1 MPHRIVTLRR
11 LGRAAAVAGALLL
24 PAAAS
29 AAPPAA
35 TPIDGRPPLAPIG
48 DNRDPLPDPKAPE
61 IELGKVELGA
71 RPDVVIREIRFLG
84 AGVPPSVGRAARRF
98 VGKPASADNLA
109 RLAGAMT
116 RAYSRSSVALFTL
129 VIPEQD
135 LSDGIV
141 EVASAEGYIAGVTLS
156 GETGRGEKGGG
167 PTPLIQRMASTLPGK
182 RPLPRSR
189 FERTLGNIGDIPG
202 VSVTPTL
209 ALTGE
214 PGAVAL
220 DLGIDAKRPTLGL
233 GFSTRTSPYVEDG
246 IVEANARGTSLL
258 RSGDETRLTGAAA
271 ANFRSLLYVAGS
283 HATPIGFEGTRA
295 EISAAALR
303 TRPRRLAIDGD
314 AWSVGFGVSHPLI
327 RSTRRNLI
335 LAARLD
341 HLDSRN
347 ALFGSTLAADK
358 TWTAGGSLA
367 FRMTEERT
375 VLGARFGVSK
385 GLDIWGADVPAAVG
399 ETGFLYADAGVE
411 ANQAIGKIA
420 VLRLA
425 AVGRWTRDRLPA
437 AQRFNV
443 GGATFGRAF
452 DEGLV
457 AGDRGGAGFAEFALR
472 PLKTGK
478 LAQSEIYGFADYAD
492 VTLLARPTNLRT
504 GYQLGSW
511 GGGVRLSYADNATI
525 GLEVADAWKQPVP
538 GFDQG
543 WRVALSWKLSIRP

>member
-1 MPHRIVTLRR
+1 MPRRIVTQRR
-11 LGRAAAVAGALLL
+11 LGRAAAVVGALLL

-29 AAPPAA
+29 AAQPAA
-35 TPIDGRPPLAPIG
+35 TPVDGRPPLAPTG
-48 DNRDPLPDPKAPE
+48 DNRDPLPDPKAPKL
-61 IELGKVELGA
+61 ELGRVELGA
-71 RPDVVIREIRFLG
+71 RPDVVIREIRFVG
-84 AGVPPSVGRAARRF
+84 AGVPANVGKAARRF
-98 VGKPASADNLA
+98 IGKPASADNLA
-109 RLAGAMT
+109 RLAGSMT

-141 EVASAEGYIAGVTLS
+141 EVASAEGYVAQVTLT
-156 GETGRGEKGGG
+156 GEAKGG
-167 PTPLIQRMASTLPGK
+167 PAPLIGRMAGTLPGK

-202 VSVTPTL
+202 VGVTPTL
-209 ALTGE
+209 ALTGA

-220 DLGIDAKRPTLGL
+220 GLDIDAKRPTLGL
-233 GFSTRTSPYVEDG
+233 GFSTRTSRYVEDG
-246 IVEANARGTSLL
+246 IVEANARATSLL
-258 RSGDETRLTGAAA
+258 RSGDETRLNGAAA
-271 ANFRSLLYVAGS
+271 VNFKSLLYVAAS
-283 HATPIGFEGTRA
+283 HSTPIGIEGTRA

-303 TRPRRLAIDGD
+303 TRPTRLAIDGD
-314 AWSVGFGVSHPLI
+314 AWSAGAGVSHPLL
-327 RSTRRNLI
+327 RSTRRNLT

-341 HLDSRN
+341 HLDSKN
-347 ALFGSTLAADK
+347 ALFGSTLAAEK
-358 TWTAGGSLA
+358 TWTASGSLA

-375 VLGARFGVSK
+375 VAGARLGLSK
-385 GLDIWGADVPAAVG
+385 GLGIWGAEVPAAVG

-411 ANQAIGKIA
+411 ANQAIGKTM

-425 AVGRWTRDRLPA
+425 ATGRWTRDRLPA

-472 PLKTGK
+472 PLKSGK
-478 LAQSEIYGFADYAD
+478 LALSEIYGFADYAD
-492 VTLLARPTNLRT
+492 VTLLARPTNPRT
-504 GYQLGSW
+504 GYRLGSW
-511 GGGVRLSYADNATI
+511 GGGVRLSYADNATV
-525 GLEVADAWKQPVP
+525 GLEVADAWKQPAP